1 MSDYQIDPT
10 EDITTIHLQRLLEGQ
25 VPKIAR
31 LHSLFAEIQIDR
43 ILQAYIDAQLE
54 KFQFARQLTDGD
66 AHTLNG
72 MNMMARNL
80 KQFISNI
87 GVISKIAE
95 LPEVTENEIATMMVN
110 GISQNDLKR
119 ALGELNE

>member
-1 MSDYQIDPT
+1 MPDYQIDPT
-10 EDITTIHLQRLLEGQ
+10 EDITTIHLKLLLEGK
-25 VPKIAR
+25 VPKVAR
-31 LHSLFAEIQIDR
+31 LHTLFTELEFDR
-43 ILQAYIDAQLE
+43 ILQAYIDSQLE

-95 LPEVTENEIATMMVN
+95 TPEATEDELATMMIN
-110 GISQNDLKR
+110 GISKNDLKR